1 MSFMIKFLKEYKF
14 FLTTLAIISAV
25 ILTLFYNALKPQE
38 KLPIYQPAMVN
49 YELVDSSLQ
58 HIKKYHKIAPFSLIN
73 QNGLNITDNDYSNKI
88 YVADFFFTT
97 CPSIC
102 PKMTANMGLI
112 QEDIITDNQVLLLSF
127 SVTPEID
134 SVAQLKRY
142 AIEKGVVDSKWN
154 LLTGDKKEIYELA
167 RKSYLAVKTS
177 GDGGEHDMIHTE
189 NFILV
194 DPEQRI
200 RGFYDGTDTTAMDEL
215 ISDIRLL
222 QEEYPLP

>member
-1 MSFMIKFLKEYKF
+1 MIKYLKEYKF

-58 HIKKYHKIAPFSLIN
+58 HIKKYHKIAPFSMIN
-73 QNGLNITDNDYSNKI
+73 QNGLNITDSDYSNKI

-112 QEDIITDNQVLLLSF
+112 QEDIRLDNQVLLLSF

-142 AIEKGVVDSKWN
+142 AIEKGVIDSKWN

-215 ISDIRLL
+215 LSDIRVL

>member
-1 MSFMIKFLKEYKF
+1 MLKFLKEYKF

-49 YELVDSSLQ
+49 HELVDSSLQ

>member
-1 MSFMIKFLKEYKF
+1 MIKFLKEYKF
-14 FLTTLAIISAV
+14 FLMTLAIISAV

-58 HIKKYHKIAPFSLIN
+58 HIKKYHKIAPFSMIN

-112 QEDIITDNQVLLLSF
+112 QEDIRTDNQVLLLSF

-142 AIEKGVVDSKWN
+142 AIEKGVIDSKWN

-167 RKSYLAVKTS
+167 RKSYLVVKTS

-215 ISDIRLL
+215 LSDIRVL

>member
-1 MSFMIKFLKEYKF
+1 MSFMIKYLKEYKF

-142 AIEKGVVDSKWN
+142 AIEKGVIDSKWN

-177 GDGGEHDMIHTE
+177 GDGGDHDMIHTE

-215 ISDIRLL
+215 LSDIRVL